1 MLLRGKFLSFFF
13 IFLTLLLDTL
23 FMFQMVKSLDKQ
35 LQIRI
40 VGDRH
45 DSQGMLAQDS
55 FHILTKAI
63 KE

>member
-1 MLLRGKFLSFFF
+1 
-13 IFLTLLLDTL
+13 
-23 FMFQMVKSLDKQ
+23 MFQMVKILDKQ
-35 LQIRI
+35 VQIRI

-45 DSQGMLAQDS
+45 DSQGMPAQDS